1 MRKLARLAYN
11 ILASFGGGPLSIGF
25 DLPGTP
31 QVAREPQWIIMSQ
44 KGFPEAI
51 LVETAKNAA
60 KSEADWS
67 DIYLKLYKW
76 LDSPPQGV
84 LLAVLLNNLAVA
96 AYRAGRKD
104 LATACIQRAAQIP
117 VSILDVRDAIQQNM
131 RIMG

>member
-1 MRKLARLAYN
+1 MRKLARFAYN
-11 ILASFGGGPLSIGF
+11 ILTSLGGGPLSIGF

-31 QVAREPQWIIMSQ
+31 QVAPEPQWIVMSR
-44 KGFPEAI
+44 KDFPEAES
-51 LVETAKNAA
+51 VEEAKNAA
-60 KSEADWS
+60 KNEANWS
-67 DIYLKLYKW
+67 DVYLKLYRW

-117 VSILDVRDAIQQNM
+117 VSILEVTNAIQQNT
-131 RIMG
+131 RILG